1 MKLKYSF
8 IALSFLINV
17 NLLVRAE
24 NIIFPTL
31 KGDDLTGKSIQIPKD
46 SMGKPTFVILGYS
59 YKARE
64 KSDKWLIEYEKHLS
78 DNTNFYLIPMMGN
91 KTSTKAMSFFINS
104 AMKNGTPAKE
114 QSHVI
119 TVYEDLNP
127 IKKVLSFDEKED
139 LYVYLLDSK
148 GNIVWSDRGSFNYKS
163 FRTLQD
169 KIKSL
174 K

>member
-1 MKLKYSF
+1 
-8 IALSFLINV
+8 
-17 NLLVRAE
+17 
-24 NIIFPTL
+24 
-31 KGDDLTGKSIQIPKD
+31 
-46 SMGKPTFVILGYS
+46 
-59 YKARE
+59 
-64 KSDKWLIEYEKHLS
+64 
-78 DNTNFYLIPMMGN
+78 NFYLIPMMCN
-91 KTSTKAMSFFINS
+91 KTSTKEMSFFINS

-127 IKKVLSFDEKED
+127 IKKALSFDEKED

-148 GNIVWSDRGSFNYKS
+148 GNIVWSDKGAFNYKS

-169 KIKSL
+169 KINSL

>member
-1 MKLKYSF
+1 MKLKYIF
-8 IALSFLINV
+8 IALSFLINI

-24 NIIFPTL
+24 NITFPTL

-46 SMGKPTFVILGYS
+46 SIGKPTFVILGYS

-119 TVYEDLNP
+119 TVYEDLTP

-148 GNIVWSDRGSFNYKS
+148 GTIVWSDRGSFSYKS